1 MRSDETALVEVNLG
15 RSKMVNMSD
24 ADVTDR

>member
-15 RSKMVNMSD
+15 QSKMVNMSD